1 MMNTKVKSEG
11 AGFTGLDHG
20 DATIFPFDLSIEW
33 IASGGF
39 DSCNIAIFLGRGIL
53 PYGKVGKF

>member
-1 MMNTKVKSEG
+1 MESEG
-11 AGFTGLDHG
+11 TGFTGLDHG
-20 DATIFPFDLSIEW
+20 DATIFPLDLSIEW

-39 DSCNIAIFLGRGIL
+39 YSCNIAIFLGRGIL